1 MESSVIFNIA
11 AKKLRVI
18 LLLLSFI
25 VFYRG
30 HNEPGG
36 GFIGGLVAA
45 SGYILYAIA
54 YGVSKAR
61 KVLRISPMTLIAAG
75 IFIAILSG
83 LPGLINGYYYMKA
96 EWITLAFTESFSLK
110 LGTPLLFDLGV
121 YFSVMGVMLT
131 IIFSIQE
138 VDKQEV

>member
-1 MESSVIFNIA
+1 MESQIFNIA
-11 AKKLRVI
+11 SKKLRVI
-18 LLLLSFI
+18 LLLLSFV

-45 SGYILYAIA
+45 SGYILYAMA
-54 YGVSKAR
+54 HGVSKAR
-61 KVLRISPMTLIAAG
+61 KALRVSPMMFIAAG
-75 IFIAILSG
+75 IFVAILSG
-83 LPGLINGYYYMKA
+83 LPGMLNGYYYMKA
-96 EWITLAFTESFSLK
+96 EWITLTFTESFSLK

-121 YFSVMGVMLT
+121 YLTVMGVMLT

-138 VDKQEV
+138 VDKQEE